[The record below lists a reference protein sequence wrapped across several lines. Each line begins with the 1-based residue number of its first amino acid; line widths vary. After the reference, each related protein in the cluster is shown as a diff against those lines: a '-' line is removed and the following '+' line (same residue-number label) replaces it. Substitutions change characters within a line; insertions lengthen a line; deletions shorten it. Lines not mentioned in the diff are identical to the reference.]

1 MNIINNNTLIN
12 DYILSYNVNF
22 KNVLVP
28 VDGSEFSMR
37 ALEYAVQIVKKFNSK
52 LIALHIVPSSIRYDF
67 LLNKKDYEMNS
78 PFNQVLQF
86 AYMEAQKWFEEVRE
100 KIDVK
105 FITDV
110 VIAEESIVKEIIEY
124 SEREKIDLIV
134 IGTQGRTGFKK
145 LFLGSVAS
153 GVLNFAHCPVLVVR

>member
-1 MNIINNNTLIN
+1 MFV
-12 DYILSYNVNF
+12 LSYNVNF
-22 KNVLVP
+22 KNILVP
-28 VDGSEFSMR
+28 VDGSEFSIR
-37 ALEYAVQIVKKFNSK
+37 ALEYAVYIVKRFNSK

-67 LLNKKDYEMNS
+67 FMSKKDHEMNS

-100 KIDVK
+100 KIDVEFK
-105 FITDV
+105 TDV
-110 VIAEESIVKEIIEY
+110 IIAEESIVKEIIEY
-124 SEREKIDLIV
+124 SERENIDLIV
-134 IGTQGRTGFKK
+134 IGTRGRTGFKK

>member
-1 MNIINNNTLIN
+1 
-12 DYILSYNVNF
+12 LSFNVIF
-22 KNVLVP
+22 KNILVP
-28 VDGSEFSMR
+28 VDGSEFSIR
-37 ALEYAVQIVKKFNSK
+37 ALEYAVYIVKRFNSK

-67 LLNKKDYEMNS
+67 FMSKKDHEMNS

-100 KIDVK
+100 KIDVEFK
-105 FITDV
+105 TDV
-110 VIAEESIVKEIIEY
+110 IIAEESIVKEIIEY
-124 SEREKIDLIV
+124 SERENIDLIV
-134 IGTQGRTGFKK
+134 IGTRGRTGFKK

>member
-1 MNIINNNTLIN
+1 M
-12 DYILSYNVNF
+12 
-22 KNVLVP
+22 P

-37 ALEYAVQIVKKFNSK
+37 ALEYAVLILKEFDSK

-67 LLNKKDYEMNS
+67 FMSKKDYEMNS
-78 PFNQVLQF
+78 PFNQILQF
-86 AYMEAQKWFEEVRE
+86 AYLEAQKWFKDLRE
-100 KIDVK
+100 KIDVEFK
-105 FITDV
+105 TDV

-124 SEREKIDLIV
+124 SERENIDLIV
-134 IGTQGRTGFKK
+134 IGTRGRTGFKK

>member
-1 MNIINNNTLIN
+1 
-12 DYILSYNVNF
+12 
-22 KNVLVP
+22 
-28 VDGSEFSMR
+28 MR
-37 ALEYAVQIVKKFNSK
+37 
-52 LIALHIVPSSIRYDF
+52 D
-67 LLNKKDYEMNS
+67 
-78 PFNQVLQF
+78 
-86 AYMEAQKWFEEVRE
+86 
-100 KIDVK
+100 KIDVE

-134 IGTQGRTGFKK
+134 IGTRCRTGFKK

>member
-1 MNIINNNTLIN
+1 M
-12 DYILSYNVNF
+12 
-22 KNVLVP
+22 
-28 VDGSEFSMR
+28 
-37 ALEYAVQIVKKFNSK
+37 
-52 LIALHIVPSSIRYDF
+52 
-67 LLNKKDYEMNS
+67 
-78 PFNQVLQF
+78 
-86 AYMEAQKWFEEVRE
+86 RE
-100 KIDVK
+100 KIDVE

-134 IGTQGRTGFKK
+134 IGTRGRTGFKK

>member
-1 MNIINNNTLIN
+1 M
-12 DYILSYNVNF
+12 S
-22 KNVLVP
+22 
-28 VDGSEFSMR
+28 
-37 ALEYAVQIVKKFNSK
+37 
-52 LIALHIVPSSIRYDF
+52 
-67 LLNKKDYEMNS
+67 KKDNETNS